1 MTIKKFIAAQL
12 RKPSGFFGRFVTVRI
27 LNLINVPLN
36 RLALENLHLQPDDHV
51 LEIGFGGGELIA
63 RMARIVTR
71 GHITG
76 ADFSI
81 DAVEVCRK
89 RFDTLIGAGMIDL
102 FCASVEKLPFHADS
116 FTKVCTVNTIYFWPD
131 PLAALD
137 QIHRVLKDNGTI
149 LICFSPRSE
158 MEKQYFTRHGFTL
171 FEPNEVK
178 SLLSSAGFREVRLV
192 FGGQLLGECVIAK
205 GVK

>member
-1 MTIKKFIAAQL
+1 MAISKFIAEQL
-12 RKPSGFFGRFVTVRI
+12 RKPSGFFGRFFTVRI
-27 LNLINVPLN
+27 LNLINLPLN

-81 DAVEVCRK
+81 DAVEVCKK
-89 RFDTLIGAGMIDL
+89 RFDSLIGAGTIEL
-102 FCASVEKLPFHADS
+102 LCAGVDSLPFHNDS
-116 FTKVCTVNTIYFWPD
+116 FTKVCTVNTIYFWHD
-131 PLAALD
+131 PPAALG
-137 QIHRVLKDNGTI
+137 QIRRVLKENGTF
-149 LICFSPRSE
+149 LVCFSPRSE
-158 MEKQYFTRHGFTL
+158 MEKQYFTRYGFTL
-171 FEPNEVK
+171 FEPEEVK
-178 SLLSSAGFREVRLV
+178 SLLSSAGFRDVQLV
-192 FGGQLLGECVIAK
+192 FGRQLQGKCVAAK

>member
-1 MTIKKFIAAQL
+1 MAINKFIAAQL
-12 RKPSGFFGRFVTVRI
+12 RKPSGFFGRIVMVRI

-36 RLALENLHLQPDDHV
+36 RMALENLHLQPDDHV
-51 LEIGFGGGELIA
+51 LEIGFGGGELIT

-89 RFDTLIGAGMIDL
+89 RFETLIGAGTIEL
-102 FCASVEKLPFHADS
+102 LCAGAESLPFHDDS

-131 PLAALD
+131 PPAALG
-137 QIHRVLKDNGTI
+137 QIRRVLKENGTL
-149 LICFSPRSE
+149 LICFNPRSE

-171 FEPNEVK
+171 FEPEEVK
-178 SLLSSAGFREVRLV
+178 SLLSSAGFRDVQLV
-192 FGGQLLGECVIAK
+192 FGRQLQGKCVAAK